1 MFEFSDLVVA
11 FFLGALT
18 AIAII
23 SWLVHLWAQR
33 IRRLLEAAFKEED
46 TVEPS
51 INDLV
56 AAGKVIP
63 LKVEVDQDQYLCY
76 NTLTNQFV
84 CQGTNVTEIIDR
96 FKSRFPGLN
105 AALDSGDEQ
114 ALATLRNQLKEH
126 RENSNSIGSTS

>member
-11 FFLGALT
+11 FILGVLT
-18 AIAII
+18 AFAGI
-23 SWLVHLWAQR
+23 SWVVHLWAQR
-33 IRRLLEAAFKEED
+33 IRRMLQEALKAE
-46 TVEPS
+46 TAEPD
-51 INDLV
+51 IDDLV

-84 CQGTNVTEIIDR
+84 CQGTNVTEIIER

-114 ALATLRNQLKEH
+114 ALTILRKQLKEH
-126 RENSNSIGSTS
+126 RENSNSIGSAS

>member
-11 FFLGALT
+11 FILGALT
-18 AIAII
+18 AVAGI
-23 SWLVHLWAQR
+23 SWVVHLWAQR
-33 IRRLLEAAFKEED
+33 IRRMLQAALKEE
-46 TVEPS
+46 TAEPN
-51 INDLV
+51 IDDLV

-84 CQGTNVTEIIDR
+84 CQGTNVTEIIER

-114 ALATLRNQLKEH
+114 ALTTLRKQLKEH
-126 RENSNSIGSTS
+126 RENSNSIGSAS

>member
-18 AIAII
+18 ALAGI

-33 IRRLLEAAFKEED
+33 IRRMLQEALKAE
-46 TVEPS
+46 TAEPS

-114 ALATLRNQLKEH
+114 ALTILRKQLKEH
-126 RENSNSIGSTS
+126 RENSNSIGSAS

>member
-11 FFLGALT
+11 FVLGALT
-18 AIAII
+18 AFAGI

-33 IRRLLEAAFKEED
+33 IRRMLQEALKAEAA
-46 TVEPS
+46 EPN
-51 INDLV
+51 IDDLV

-63 LKVEVDQDQYLCY
+63 LKIEVDQDQYLCY

-84 CQGTNVTEIIDR
+84 CQGTNVTEIIER

>member
-18 AIAII
+18 ALAGI

-33 IRRLLEAAFKEED
+33 IRRMLQEALKAE
-46 TVEPS
+46 TAEPS

>member
-11 FFLGALT
+11 FILGALT
-18 AIAII
+18 AVAGI
-23 SWLVHLWAQR
+23 SWVVHLWAQR
-33 IRRLLEAAFKEED
+33 IRRMLQAALKEE
-46 TVEPS
+46 TAEPS
-51 INDLV
+51 IDDLV

-84 CQGTNVTEIIDR
+84 CQGTNVTEIIER

-114 ALATLRNQLKEH
+114 ALTTLRKQLKEH
-126 RENSNSIGSTS
+126 RENSNSIGSAP

>member
-11 FFLGALT
+11 FILGALT
-18 AIAII
+18 AFAGI
-23 SWLVHLWAQR
+23 SWAVHLWAQR
-33 IRRLLEAAFKEED
+33 IRRMLQEALKAE
-46 TVEPS
+46 TAEPD
-51 INDLV
+51 IDDLV

-84 CQGTNVTEIIDR
+84 CQGTNVTEIIER

-114 ALATLRNQLKEH
+114 ALTILRKQLKEH
-126 RENSNSIGSTS
+126 RENSNSIGSAS

>member
-1 MFEFSDLVVA
+1 MFEFSDLVMA
-11 FFLGALT
+11 FVLGVLT
-18 AIAII
+18 ALAGI

-33 IRRLLEAAFKEED
+33 IRRLFQEALKNEE
-46 TVEPS
+46 TAEPS

-76 NTLTNQFV
+76 NNLTNQFV

-96 FKSRFPGLN
+96 FKARFPGLN

-114 ALATLRNQLKEH
+114 ALATLRKQLKEN
-126 RENSNSIGSTS
+126 RNTGANT

>member
-18 AIAII
+18 AVTGI
-23 SWLVHLWAQR
+23 SWAVHLWAQR
-33 IRRLLEAAFKEED
+33 IRRMLQEALKAE
-46 TVEPS
+46 TAEPS
-51 INDLV
+51 IDDLV

-84 CQGTNVTEIIDR
+84 CQGTNVTEIIER

-114 ALATLRNQLKEH
+114 ALTTLRKQLKET
-126 RENSNSIGSTS
+126 RNTGVNT